1 VECFGG
7 PRGGFYRVGGGHPR
21 GDRSNDGDEWLLR
34 PLRLGLK
41 GIKGGVM
48 RGSIG
53 LAASAARSGRR
64 GERRRGGDTAGVG
77 RCGEDETDKWGPC
90 VSMWIVRRR
99 RERKA

>member
-1 VECFGG
+1 M
-7 PRGGFYRVGGGHPR
+7 GGG
-21 GDRSNDGDEWLLR
+21 
-34 PLRLGLK
+34 
-41 GIKGGVM
+41 
-48 RGSIG
+48 IG

-77 RCGEDETDKWGPC
+77 RRGEEDETDKWGPC